1 MPGMIGK
8 KLGMTSIFTEDR
20 QMVACTVLE
29 VPPNYVIQVKTKEKE
44 GYDAVQLGA
53 FDCKEKAL
61 TKPLLG
67 HFKKAGV
74 SPKRYLKEFY
84 FEEPLEVGTELRVEQ
99 VFQEGEYVDV
109 TGITKGKGFQGV
121 VKRHGFAGVG
131 GRTHGQH
138 NRERAPGSLGAAS
151 DPSRVFKGKRLPG
164 RMGNKK
170 VTILNLQVLKIIP
183 DKNLMLVKGAV
194 PGKRGSIVYIK
205 K

>member
-1 MPGMIGK
+1 MIGK